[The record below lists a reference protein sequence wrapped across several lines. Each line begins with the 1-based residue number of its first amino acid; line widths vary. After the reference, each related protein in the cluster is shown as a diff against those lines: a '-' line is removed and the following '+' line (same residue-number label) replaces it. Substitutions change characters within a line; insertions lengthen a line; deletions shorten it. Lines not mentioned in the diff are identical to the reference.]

1 MKESYARK
9 CQIIFNLCSMK
20 FCVDLEKYIVRNML
34 YINYLLDSGRFIGSI
49 LMDLSVAYDCL
60 LHNLLLDKLQAN
72 GFSKEGVRLVLSYLM
87 NRTQRINIGSTFS
100 DRTNILK
107 YILQGSMLGV
117 LLFNIF
123 INGFGLF
130 LSKM

>member
-34 YINYLLDSGRFIGSI
+34 YINYLLDNGRFIGSI

-107 YILQGSMLGV
+107 YILQGSILGV

>member
-1 MKESYARK
+1 
-9 CQIIFNLCSMK
+9 
-20 FCVDLEKYIVRNML
+20 ML

-100 DRTNILK
+100 DRTIILK
-107 YILQGSMLGV
+107 YILQGSILGV

-123 INGFGLF
+123 INGFVLF

>member
-1 MKESYARK
+1 
-9 CQIIFNLCSMK
+9 
-20 FCVDLEKYIVRNML
+20 ML
-34 YINYLLDSGRFIGSI
+34 YINCLLDSGRFVGSI
-49 LMDLSVAYDCL
+49 LMDLSVACDCL
-60 LHNLLLDKLQAN
+60 LHNLLLDKIQAN

-107 YILQGSMLGV
+107 YILQGSVLGV

-123 INGFGLF
+123 INGFVLF